1 MPTDPQKSGRLDSSK
16 GGHATKI
23 GSSSTSTERS
33 TKKMQTK
40 RSSTPDPTSMPAV
53 KGLIRSQSKTRH
65 AIRELSRTQPRPA
78 SSQVTRAYSAT
89 ATTRSPAL
97 ADPKTSGSTR
107 DNSHPQIPKRLPK
120 TTKAPISKAKSP
132 STTLST
138 NIQAHRNG
146 RQDPYHIPSDSEDDG
161 IPGHKPILVA
171 DERKVTTPPK
181 KKRESSVNPQT
192 KRNSGLSSTLAE
204 VVADTLAPNAL
215 SHKTHVPEG
224 RRPSRSRTSAPVP
237 RGAQIISLDSSS
249 NDQSRRPTPTSE
261 HRSSSRHSVSAQA
274 VSSSAVITVDDSDDE
289 IRSSPTKRRLP
300 HRITKDSSAYS
311 PKTLSSKLRCT
322 KATSPTGS
330 VSQLQGGD
338 SDQVSTPVNPTA
350 KAIGKRSFHSVNDH
364 LKVVDE
370 KPKDATQAFES
381 PTSANRHS
389 KASIITYPDHSSLQT
404 RSTGPKGADRR
415 TAGSNTPS
423 SHRAVIDNIKKTMK
437 VKFGKKAADK
447 PIPESFFKEPES
459 SDDEYKPSSNEER
472 SSEDQDQD
480 FDLPSFRASTIIK
493 SSPLREDIKSSQPNG
508 GRLRSGSH
516 TKPLVS
522 FTPINTL
529 APRAQEQLSPPSLQ
543 ITPPKFGRG
552 YSKRVRDAFSD
563 TSRSSKSDD
572 EKSEKMRSKNTA
584 MPSIQDSGG
593 DSKKMAATRFTEA
606 AERPRWSPLS
616 WMERYETEFMPGMD
630 GNVWLATG
638 PFKGWILDG
647 PGAGKY
653 IPGCKEPD
661 DETVAEAEKTAEIR
675 WNLRWDDPEGLS
687 VSDAEGPDEVHDD
700 QSTSSIHEDAA
711 SSHVRSPVGN
721 YKEKPLLKPLL
732 PIISPGVLETA
743 NSQFD
748 IDDKA
753 VERTTKTERTK
764 QYVLSGGSSNNV
776 KFDEKPGVL
785 SPISSRTRRRFSAHF
800 APTVAPQDAP
810 SPPSA
815 ESETT
820 STLITQQLINDC
832 APPSNQEL
840 AELMSSS
847 PATRRA
853 NTPSLVHQVD
863 GPADSSSSESSSGI
877 PAHISPKPPKRSP
890 GVTRTQDISFGP
902 EHIDAAHI
910 LGGIAGRRTTRSLT
924 SHLPSLTKSN
934 QVSRDAKSVSKATR
948 LKPSIQP
955 PKDSPKAHI
964 VVEVPGLSTEEQD
977 EYEVV
982 SSIPEIRSTL
992 SPKSFKEINEATS
1005 KVDIESNDPDEEQ
1018 TLDYV
1023 LRQSPRWLADIME
1036 AKEADDEGMSVP
1048 KSLYGPT
1055 GAPLARKS
1063 PKNAKP
1069 AGPDPD
1075 NEVPGESR
1083 LAASKAAASTIPNR
1097 KLDNVRY
1104 QKTEIGQKRRAS
1116 APNPPV
1122 ADKAPTNKKQ
1132 KINNDD
1138 QIHTQ
1143 TEDHFKAMGLTR
1155 NQKTRLRKRRLKQQ
1169 KYTPIQQN
1177 ADHAVRN
1184 GVSQDVKGNSQS
1196 TMTPPTSRPTSAE
1209 AQ

>member
-1 MPTDPQKSGRLDSSK
+1 
-16 GGHATKI
+16 
-23 GSSSTSTERS
+23 
-33 TKKMQTK
+33 MQTK
-40 RSSTPDPTSMPAV
+40 RPSTPDPTSMPAV
-53 KGLIRSQSKTRH
+53 KGLTRNQSKTRQ

-89 ATTRSPAL
+89 ATTRSPTL

-107 DNSHPQIPKRLPK
+107 DNSHPQIPKRPTE
-120 TTKAPISKAKSP
+120 TTKATIPKAKNTSTTP
-132 STTLST
+132 ST
-138 NIQAHRNG
+138 NDQARRNG

-161 IPGHKPILVA
+161 IPGRKPILVS

-192 KRNSGLSSTLAE
+192 KRRSGLSSTLAE
-204 VVADTLAPNAL
+204 VVADPLTPNVL
-215 SHKTHVPEG
+215 SHKSHVLEG
-224 RRPSRSRTSAPVP
+224 RRPSRSRTLAPIP
-237 RGAQIISLDSSS
+237 QGAQIISLDSSS

-261 HRSSSRHSVSAQA
+261 HRSSSRHSVPVQ
-274 VSSSAVITVDDSDDE
+274 VVGGSAVITVDDSSDDE
-289 IRSSPTKRRLP
+289 IKSSPTKRRLP

-311 PKTLSSKLRCT
+311 PKTPSSKLRCT
-322 KATSPTGS
+322 KVTSPTGS

-338 SDQVSTPVNPTA
+338 SDQVSTPVDSTA
-350 KAIGKRSFHSVNDH
+350 NAIGKRSFHSVNSH
-364 LKVVDE
+364 LKVVGE
-370 KPKDATQAFES
+370 KPKDATQAFVS

-389 KASIITYPDHSSLQT
+389 KAT
-404 RSTGPKGADRR
+404 
-415 TAGSNTPS
+415 
-423 SHRAVIDNIKKTMK
+423 
-437 VKFGKKAADK
+437 ADK

-480 FDLPSFRASTIIK
+480 FDLSSFRASTIIK
-493 SSPLREDIKSSQPNG
+493 SSPLREDIKPSQPNG

-543 ITPPKFGRG
+543 IAPPKFGRG

-572 EKSEKMRSKNTA
+572 EKSEKMKSKNTA

-593 DSKKMAATRFTEA
+593 DSKKMAATELTEA
-606 AERPRWSPLS
+606 AEKPRWSPLS

-661 DETVAEAEKTAEIR
+661 DETIAEAEKTAELR

-687 VSDAEGPDEVHDD
+687 VSDAEGPDEVHND
-700 QSTSSIHEDAA
+700 QTTSGIHEDAA
-711 SSHVRSPVGN
+711 SSHGRSPVGN
-721 YKEKPLLKPLL
+721 YKERPLLEPLF
-732 PIISPGVLETA
+732 PIISPGVSETA
-743 NSQFD
+743 NSQID

-800 APTVAPQDAP
+800 APTAAPQDAP

-877 PAHISPKPPKRSP
+877 PAHISPKPPTRSP
-890 GVTRTQDISFGP
+890 GSFAVFDQIEPRVPRREECKQGYQTQTI
-902 EHIDAAHI
+902 
-910 LGGIAGRRTTRSLT
+910 
-924 SHLPSLTKSN
+924 
-934 QVSRDAKSVSKATR
+934 
-948 LKPSIQP
+948 KPA
-955 PKDSPKAHI
+955 PKDFPKAHI

-1036 AKEADDEGMSVP
+1036 AKEVDDEAMSVP

-1083 LAASKAAASTIPNR
+1083 LVASKTAASTIPNR

-1122 ADKAPTNKKQ
+1122 TDKAPTNKKQ

-1138 QIHTQ
+1138 QIHAQ

-1155 NQKTRLRKRRLKQQ
+1155 NQKTRLRKKRLKQQ
-1169 KYTPIQQN
+1169 KYTPVQQN